1 MCYRRLDD
9 STIQQSKNCTLVTPK
24 NQSQRG
30 PQRHGSREAD
40 QQKTLVPNRDHL
52 NSAYAVMSFV
62 IHFTIVEPELKDVFI
77 VIGRII
83 YENAVENTRRRLK
96 KGKFGQT
103 DIQALTTQST
113 NLRNRDSSL
122 FKGMFLKMD
131 TGTNVQLG

>member
-1 MCYRRLDD
+1 M
-9 STIQQSKNCTLVTPK
+9 VTPK

-40 QQKTLVPNRDHL
+40 QQKTWVPNRDHL
-52 NSAYAVMSFV
+52 DSAYAVMSLV

-96 KGKFGQT
+96 KRQIWT
-103 DIQALTTQST
+103 DRHTST
-113 NLRNRDSSL
+113 HDTINKSSE
-122 FKGMFLKMD
+122 
-131 TGTNVQLG
+131 

>member
-40 QQKTLVPNRDHL
+40 QQKTWVPNRDHL
-52 NSAYAVMSFV
+52 NSA
-62 IHFTIVEPELKDVFI
+62 DVFI